1 MKKIISKLIDGGYQ
15 LDKEELALIK
25 LYLTKFK
32 YEQVSR
38 YIDEIISNKKPLSEL
53 SNIDKEREL
62 KGEDLELGS
71 LTAKTIVLY
80 SVLKKIT
87 IDDDYWKVNRF
98 ADITDQEYENGKLF
112 LQQHREEMLELY
124 ETYKK

>member
-32 YEQVSR
+32 YEQISR
-38 YIDEIISNKKPLSEL
+38 HIDEIIANKKPLSEL

-71 LTAKTIVLY
+71 LTANAIVLY
-80 SVLKKIT
+80 SVLKNIT

-98 ADITDQEYENGKLF
+98 TDINDREYENGKLF

>member
-32 YEQVSR
+32 YEQISSH
-38 YIDEIISNKKPLSEL
+38 IDEIIANKKPLSEL
-53 SNIDKEREL
+53 SSIDKDKKLNSEEKENARW
-62 KGEDLELGS
+62 
-71 LTAKTIVLY
+71 TANAIVLY
-80 SVLKKIT
+80 SVIKNIS

-98 ADITDQEYENGKLF
+98 TDINDQEYEIGKLF
-112 LQQHREEMLELY
+112 LEQHREEMLELY
-124 ETYKK
+124 KTYKK

>member
-32 YEQVSR
+32 YEQISSH
-38 YIDEIISNKKPLSEL
+38 IDEIIANKKPLSEL

-71 LTAKTIVLY
+71 LTANAIVLY
-80 SVLKKIT
+80 SVLKNIS

-98 ADITDQEYENGKLF
+98 TDINDREYEIGKLF
-112 LQQHREEMLELY
+112 LEQHREEMLELY

>member
-15 LDKEELALIK
+15 IDKEELALIK

-53 SNIDKEREL
+53 SNIDKERVL

-71 LTAKTIVLY
+71 LTAKAIVLY

-98 ADITDQEYENGKLF
+98 ADINDQEYEIGKLF
-112 LQQHREEMLELY
+112 LQQHKEEMLELY

>member
-15 LDKEELALIK
+15 IDKEELALIK
-25 LYLTKFK
+25 LCLTKFK

-71 LTAKTIVLY
+71 LTAKAIVLY
-80 SVLKKIT
+80 SVLKKIS

-98 ADITDQEYENGKLF
+98 ADINDQEYEIGKLF

>member
-62 KGEDLELGS
+62 KGEDLELGRS
-71 LTAKTIVLY
+71 TAEAIVVY
-80 SVLKKIT
+80 SVIKKIT
-87 IDDDYWKVNRF
+87 IDDDFWKVNRF
-98 ADITDQEYENGKLF
+98 SDITDQEYEIGKLF
-112 LQQHREEMLELY
+112 LQQHKEEMLELY

>member
-32 YEQVSR
+32 YEQISR
-38 YIDEIISNKKPLSEL
+38 HIDEIIANKKPLSEL

-62 KGEDLELGS
+62 KG
-71 LTAKTIVLY
+71 
-80 SVLKKIT
+80 KI
-87 IDDDYWKVNRF
+87 
-98 ADITDQEYENGKLF
+98 
-112 LQQHREEMLELY
+112 
-124 ETYKK
+124 

>member
-38 YIDEIISNKKPLSEL
+38 YIDEIIANKKPLSEL

-98 ADITDQEYENGKLF
+98 ADINDQEYEIGKLF